1 MNIKK
6 GDDKPMVIHTKE
18 KAKLHVKREPET
30 KIKGRNILVVEKG
43 PKIAGADK
51 GNKADGKKAAMKAKS
66 NTKEEVRKAVQ
77 KENAMYASRQKS
89 KQDSK
94 KDVSKKNGTAKG
106 AASVGAMAA
115 LDQMDGGNEVY
126 ESYMVARTLSAPA
139 ESAADAGRR
148 LYRSQAARAKAKK
161 IKKVQAGKKIG
172 KKTAK
177 DTAKYTAKKAA
188 KETAKETAKTVAK
201 EGAKATAK
209 AATTAA
215 TTTAGTA
222 VSPGLGT
229 AIGMAAGYAT
239 GVAIDYK
246 DMQDTNRNRK
256 LKFFLD
262 KLNAEE
268 QQKDSFAKLVKD
280 LVLSRVTMMVKAA
293 APIVGLVLLVL
304 VLLVAV
310 VAIPVVAVIAVIYNS
325 PFAIFFPSISS
336 GDTTQNVLSAYVA
349 EFNGDVNSE
358 LTNHSGYDASEKIYV
373 DFEGAGTPDNYY
385 DILAVYMV
393 KHGNGD
399 TATDMTDKAKE
410 NLKAVFDDMCSYSI
424 SSRTD
429 TETDEEGNTT
439 TTTVKEVR
447 VELKTYRDMISEYG
461 FSAEEQE
468 MLAELMKPEY
478 LAMIGY
484 TGGGG
489 DPGETISPE
498 QYQAIV
504 DAISDANGKKVVEYA
519 LSKVGYPY
527 SQAYRDSGNYYD
539 CSSLAYYAWKNA
551 GVNIMY
557 EGANTAAAEGK
568 FCYDNHYLVNY
579 DEMQPGDLIFYSYSN
594 NGRFFNITHVAIYV
608 GDGKVVEA
616 ANERIGVVYR
626 PVQSRSSIVFIGR
639 PR

>member
-1 MNIKK
+1 
-6 GDDKPMVIHTKE
+6 MVIHTKE
-18 KAKLHVKREPET
+18 KAKLHIKQEPEA
-30 KIKGRNILVVEKG
+30 KIKGRNVLVVDKS
-43 PKIAGADK
+43 PKIAGMDK
-51 GNKADGKKAAMKAKS
+51 EDKTVIKKSSAKETVKNSMQKEKGVYAQVQRAKQDREKAIGKKNS
-66 NTKEEVRKAVQ
+66 TTKAV
-77 KENAMYASRQKS
+77 
-89 KQDSK
+89 
-94 KDVSKKNGTAKG
+94 
-106 AASVGAMAA
+106 ASVGAMTA

-126 ESYMVARTLSAPA
+126 ESYQIARTLSAPA

-148 LYRSQAARAKAKK
+148 LYRSQVAKAQAKK
-161 IKKVQAGKKIG
+161 IKKVQSGKKIG
-172 KKTAK
+172 KKAVRDSATK
-177 DTAKYTAKKAA
+177 TAKYTAKKVAKEAA
-188 KETAKETAKTVAK
+188 KETAKETAKIVAK
-201 EGAKATAK
+201 ETAKATAK
-209 AATTAA
+209 VVTTTA

-222 VSPGLGT
+222 ISPGVGT
-229 AIGMAAGYAT
+229 AIGLAAGSVAGYAT
-239 GVAIDYK
+239 GVKMDYK
-246 DMQDTNRNRK
+246 DMQATGRARK

-262 KLNAEE
+262 KMNAEE

-280 LVLSRVTMMVKAA
+280 LVVGKVSMMIKAA
-293 APIVGLVLLVL
+293 APVIGLVLLLL

-325 PFAIFFPSISS
+325 PFAMFFPSISS
-336 GDTTQNVLSAYVA
+336 GDTMQNVLSAYVA
-349 EFNGDVNSE
+349 EFNGDVDTE
-358 LTNHSGYDASEKIYV
+358 LTNHSGYDASEKIYI

-429 TETDEEGNTT
+429 TKTDDEGNTT
-439 TTTVKEVR
+439 TTTVKEVN

-461 FSAEEQE
+461 FNTEEQE

-527 SQAYRDSGNYYD
+527 SQDYRDSGDYYD
-539 CSSLAYYAWKNA
+539 CSSLAYYAWQNA

-557 EGANTAAAEGK
+557 EGANTAAAEEK
-568 FCYDNHYLVNY
+568 FCYDNNYLVNY

-608 GDGKVVEA
+608 GNGKVVEA

-626 PVQSRSSIVFIGR
+626 SVQSQSSIVFIGR